1 MAFLELEG
9 VSKDFGGPAVLRG
22 VDLAIGH
29 GELVAVIGRSVCG
42 KTTLLSIAAGLL
54 APSSGAVRIAG
65 KPAGGPGPDRAVV
78 FQNYSLLPWLSVH
91 DNVRL
96 AVDRVHPVWSAA
108 ERRAKA
114 DEYVALVNLAPAS
127 SKKPH
132 ELSGGMRQRV
142 SVARALAMEPRILLM
157 DEPLAA
163 LDALTRG
170 GLQDEIERIWS
181 RARTTALLVTND
193 VDEAIR
199 LADRIVPMVP
209 AAGGGATL
217 GAPIEVALPRPRDR
231 RALGHDPRVRAL
243 RAEVVARLR
252 GDAPAP
258 VRAAVAEVAA

>member
-9 VSKDFGGPAVLRG
+9 VSKEFGGPAVLRG

-29 GELVAVIGRSVCG
+29 GELVAVIGRSGCG

-132 ELSGGMRQRV
+132 ELSGGMR
-142 SVARALAMEPRILLM
+142 
-157 DEPLAA
+157 
-163 LDALTRG
+163 
-170 GLQDEIERIWS
+170 DEIERIWS